1 MDLYRIIRELV
12 EERDRLQ
19 RIINSLEGMNS
30 AVHPQA
36 PSTGKRRGRKSMDSA
51 AREEVSERM
60 KRYWARRRA
69 ARDGHQGNPKEDPK
83 EEPKS
88 EDRLDV
94 NKMAVGVA
102 AELARA
108 AGAAVLAG

>member
-19 RIINSLEGMNS
+19 RIIESLEGMNS
-30 AVHPQA
+30 AAHPQ
-36 PSTGKRRGRKSMDSA
+36 PVSTGKRRGRKSMDSA

-69 ARDGHQGNPKEDPK
+69 AREGNQATPKEDPK
-83 EEPKS
+83 PDPKT
-88 EDRLDV
+88 EDRL
-94 NKMAVGVA
+94 NASEM
-102 AELARA
+102 A
-108 AGAAVLAG
+108 AGASSELSLAAGSVQAG